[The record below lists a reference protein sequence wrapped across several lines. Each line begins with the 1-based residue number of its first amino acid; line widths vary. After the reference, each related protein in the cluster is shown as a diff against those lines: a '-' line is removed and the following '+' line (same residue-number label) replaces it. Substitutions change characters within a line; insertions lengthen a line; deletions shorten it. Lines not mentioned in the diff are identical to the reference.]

1 MLDSVLGVLS
11 NNSGLMVGGGASAMV
26 LWVLKK
32 VPNEHICSVIET
44 ACESIG
50 RVMTLGLSKWSVTKN
65 VWNSTIIFRRLDKLE
80 DNAHPPLFEKDQGNK
95 IHKRLEDLETTKF
108 VDKFPQM
115 KNYEG
120 TD

>member
-65 VWNSTIIFRRLDKLE
+65 VWNSTIEPWFIDLVDNIFGSIVRGFIKGLRADDKV
-80 DNAHPPLFEKDQGNK
+80 AGK
-95 IHKRLEDLETTKF
+95 
-108 VDKFPQM
+108 
-115 KNYEG
+115 
-120 TD
+120 

>member
-11 NNSGLMVGGGASAMV
+11 NNSSLMVGGGASAMV

-44 ACESIG
+44 ACESVG

-65 VWNSTIIFRRLDKLE
+65 VWNSTIEPWFIDLVDNIFGSMVRGFIKGLRADDKV
-80 DNAHPPLFEKDQGNK
+80 AGK
-95 IHKRLEDLETTKF
+95 
-108 VDKFPQM
+108 
-115 KNYEG
+115 
-120 TD
+120 

>member
-11 NNSGLMVGGGASAMV
+11 NNSSLMVGGGASAVV

-44 ACESIG
+44 ACESVG

-65 VWNSTIIFRRLDKLE
+65 VWNNTIEPWFIDLVDNIFGSMVRGFIKGLRADDKV
-80 DNAHPPLFEKDQGNK
+80 AGK
-95 IHKRLEDLETTKF
+95 
-108 VDKFPQM
+108 
-115 KNYEG
+115 
-120 TD
+120 